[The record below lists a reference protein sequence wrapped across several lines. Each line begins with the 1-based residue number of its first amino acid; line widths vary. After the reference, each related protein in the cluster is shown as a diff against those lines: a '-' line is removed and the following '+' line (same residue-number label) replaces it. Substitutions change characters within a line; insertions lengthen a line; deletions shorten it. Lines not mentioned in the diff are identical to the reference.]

1 MTVPRG
7 RPSVNSAATSFRS
20 DLGWP
25 SAVEPA
31 AAGRADGKKPPR
43 YPIARAIPNAA
54 AAATPPMSTVWKA
67 LRSGRE
73 PV

>member
-7 RPSVNSAATSFRS
+7 RPSVKFRT
-20 DLGWP
+20 DVAWP
-25 SAVEPA
+25 SAAEPA
-31 AAGRADGKKPPR
+31 AARRADGKKRPR